1 MQNNISIKQN
11 EEKMLKVQFAA
22 RIFYNK
28 AENLSYLA
36 FVISF
41 LLMFVIFIPDEY
53 SVWLTKILPFLM
65 QVLCFVILYI
75 RDKYIIKA
83 SNLRN
88 YFDYFVLNIKS
99 SNYSNSRVREIYE
112 IAEENYKSR
121 YDEFAIQSQNNGES
135 KQPGVLDWYIIK
147 EENNQIDA
155 IYECQKQNIWWNSK
169 MEKFRFKLYSR
180 VLIFLILVL
189 IMIFVSKGFL
199 EMILSFSAILFLIS
213 SQIINW
219 YKYIVISYKISGAVE
234 ILDLSRNEDGIL
246 ILQEYL
252 IELRK
257 INLLHINL
265 IHKKNAEILSKVFK
279 EITF

>member
-36 FVISF
+36 FIISF
-41 LLMFVIFIPDEY
+41 LLMFVIFIPDEF
-53 SVWLTKILPFLM
+53 SVWLTKILPFFI
-65 QVLCFVILYI
+65 QVLCFVIIYI

-88 YFDYFVLNIKS
+88 YFDYYVLNIKS
-99 SNYSNSRVREIYE
+99 SNFSNSRVREINE

-121 YDEFAIQSQNNGES
+121 NDEFEIQSQNNGES

-234 ILDLSRNEDGIL
+234 ILDLNRNEDGIL

-257 INLLHINL
+257 INLLHINQ